1 MTQRDWDSR
10 IAKQNSWHRPDTCS
24 SFNFMWQKSN
34 QHCSA
39 EFDSHAELCLKL
51 SCAHIYAELNWNQIQ
66 VVPKVEICQTYTHCG
81 CFLPLRKGAVALHFI
96 QKCPFPVDRD
106 KPQETCISFSCAKY
120 DRKESLRK
128 EVQHK
133 TLGSTNCKFI
143 LSILHGLNSLQ
154 GYSSCWEV
162 RSLGNKDPWETDP
175 SVLQVYS
182 AAGKQPVSWSLEMNE
197 IFLYYLT

>member
-1 MTQRDWDSR
+1 MQQFQFYVTKVKSTLFCRVWFMCRAMFETQLCTYLCWASLEPDPSCPKGWDL
-10 IAKQNSWHRPDTCS
+10 
-24 SFNFMWQKSN
+24 SN
-34 QHCSA
+34 LHS
-39 EFDSHAELCLKL
+39 LR
-51 SCAHIYAELNWNQIQ
+51 
-66 VVPKVEICQTYTHCG
+66 

-120 DRKESLRK
+120 DRKESLGK

-154 GYSSCWEV
+154 GCSSCWEV

-182 AAGKQPVSWSLEMNE
+182 TAGKQPVSWSLEMNE
-197 IFLYYLT
+197 IFLYYLI